1 MIQFIQA
8 VVVFHLQP
16 FPEVGLAQ
24 VTVAFAAVLIRD
36 MPANNCRMIRVTLS
50 QFAVQQ
56 GCLLPVHRRCIA
68 VVVPDT
74 MQIAHA
80 VSFYPQHFRIFL

>member
-1 MIQFIQA
+1 MAPERCPPGMIQFIQA

-56 GCLLPVHRRCIA
+56 GCLLPVHR
-68 VVVPDT
+68 
-74 MQIAHA
+74 
-80 VSFYPQHFRIFL
+80 